1 MPELLPNVRLQ
12 LANAPENVALV
23 REMLSGLAEALG
35 VDGTDLNDI
44 RTAVTEA
51 CNNIVLHAYR
61 GGPGPMEV
69 DVHVASQSLKIFVRD
84 HGRGIRAREEEDPTR
99 DEEEIDADDCSA
111 GIGLHV
117 IRTLAH
123 DAEFQAVE
131 GGGTEVCMEFVLL
144 GVSALEPCP
153 DKQAL
158 NSFASSQ
165 PSSAAILSISP
176 IGLARTVLP
185 RLVSALA
192 ARAHFSTDR
201 ISDAQLLAD
210 ALVAHADGAL
220 SGDLLGV
227 CVNVEPREIELHIAP
242 LMAGRA
248 RRLIGDSELDGMG
261 RVIEKLTNRLRV
273 TKVGAHETLTLGLVD
288 SR

>member
-12 LANAPENVALV
+12 LANTPENVVLV
-23 REMLSGLAEALG
+23 REMFSGLAETLG
-35 VDGTDLNDI
+35 VGESDLNDI

-51 CNNIVLHAYR
+51 CNNIVLHAYS

-84 HGRGIRAREEEDPTR
+84 HGRGIRARA
-99 DEEEIDADDCSA
+99 EEEIDADDCSA

-117 IRTLAH
+117 IQTLAH
-123 DAEFQAVE
+123 DVEFQAVG
-131 GGGTEVCMEFVLL
+131 GGGTEVCMEFVLP

-153 DKQAL
+153 DEQAL
-158 NSFASSQ
+158 SSFASSQ

-176 IGLARTVLP
+176 VGLARAVLP

-201 ISDAQLLAD
+201 ISDTQLLAD

-220 SGDLLGV
+220 SGDQLSV

-261 RVIEKLTNRLRV
+261 RVIEKLTNRRRV